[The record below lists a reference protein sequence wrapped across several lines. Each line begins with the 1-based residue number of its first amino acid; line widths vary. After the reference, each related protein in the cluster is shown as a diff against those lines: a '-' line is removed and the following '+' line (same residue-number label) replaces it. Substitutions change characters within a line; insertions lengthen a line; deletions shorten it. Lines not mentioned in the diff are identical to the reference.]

1 MISAASSYVSVWLC
15 MCVCDGGRRRKED
28 RGKGGGR
35 ERERERTIIGEYK
48 WREVRIIFSLHVRS
62 EPVLF

>member
-1 MISAASSYVSVWLC
+1 MFQCDCVCVSV
-15 MCVCDGGRRRKED
+15 MEEEGEKKIEEKEV
-28 RGKGGGR
+28 G
-35 ERERERTIIGEYK
+35 ERERERKIIGEYK